1 MSASPNRSPEPIKFP
16 RDSPRSRNSPDLD
29 RDLEREP
36 LDDRYMGGH
45 SNSRSVS
52 LSTVYCG
59 NLPPSMT
66 EEDLEDKL
74 KQFGNVVSCSIPRDP
89 HTRQGRGFGFVSFD
103 NEESADNAARE
114 FNEDGIRIERSY
126 RDKPRDSTPGKYL
139 GRDRGGRDYG
149 RRDRGPYD
157 RSYDRYDRYDRNYD
171 RRYRDDRYERRPYDR
186 PYGGG
191 GGGRYER
198 NYPPRGGYEM
208 DYPRSNRYERSDRGY
223 YPPYGSSERRSP
235 RSHP

>member
-1 MSASPNRSPEPIKFP
+1 MNAINTFQTFLLSQSASPNRSPEPIKWVPSVTVIITLTYHHFGFP

-74 KQFGNVVSCSIPRDP
+74 SK
-89 HTRQGRGFGFVSFD
+89 
-103 NEESADNAARE
+103 
-114 FNEDGIRIERSY
+114 
-126 RDKPRDSTPGKYL
+126 
-139 GRDRGGRDYG
+139 
-149 RRDRGPYD
+149 
-157 RSYDRYDRYDRNYD
+157 
-171 RRYRDDRYERRPYDR
+171 
-186 PYGGG
+186 
-191 GGGRYER
+191 
-198 NYPPRGGYEM
+198 
-208 DYPRSNRYERSDRGY
+208 
-223 YPPYGSSERRSP
+223 
-235 RSHP
+235 